1 MVYKLKKEKF
11 DFSINMTCLYN
22 DFQNSRSGWFQL
34 ESLSYV
40 RSIQVIKVSK
50 IHSSNA
56 INKIYLEFNPD
67 IKEVKKKSK
76 SKNSN
81 LLELNSFHE
90 YTNIYNYQ
98 VNSLTYDETMIYRIA
113 GGYLN
118 DYFFY
123 LKETNNSPW
132 KARWKNL
139 IHKTTERIKN
149 FIEASLNEILYTE
162 ISISEK
168 IKFNNYFDSHKV
180 YFNKN
185 YLFINGI
192 RVINFKKLKI
202 NSLISINDKKK
213 KTLNQLKW
221 PFKSFLVFV
230 IINLTIATQH
240 YKIKRIVDYK
250 TNRLIGHKSEI
261 LRFDFSNKTYRL
273 LKLIIFNYIKK
284 RLSITNIC
292 FLSIFNN
299 PCGLASLERVTAKN
313 KIFHFTILKTGSIA
327 FLLKVLNTFC
337 KLIMI
342 KKELHSRHSIFENI
356 KNINFNTVKKFY
368 SIKDIF
374 GFSLIKKA
382 NINFFYFSNK
392 SIKTSSYFIINTYKN
407 FLLVINIKKYS
418 IVNSFMCF
426 KNSLSSKNFK
436 NISLDYWCYV
446 DF

>member
-1 MVYKLKKEKF
+1 MSSITRINLCDNLSSVKINFLISHIIFESILHRIYTIYNRINQRIIFFSKNIICIFKKNCFSTEIINNETNRKKNNFEKLSFVFKYLLKNNIVDKPNILFIMQPNSFLELLNNKAFCNFSLNVQYLFKQYCDKLINLFNGFLGRYIKANEKF

-76 SKNSN
+76 SENSN
-81 LLELNSFHE
+81 LLELISFHE

-180 YFNKN
+180 YFNK
-185 YLFINGI
+185 
-192 RVINFKKLKI
+192 
-202 NSLISINDKKK
+202 
-213 KTLNQLKW
+213 T
-221 PFKSFLVFV
+221 
-230 IINLTIATQH
+230 
-240 YKIKRIVDYK
+240 
-250 TNRLIGHKSEI
+250 
-261 LRFDFSNKTYRL
+261 
-273 LKLIIFNYIKK
+273 
-284 RLSITNIC
+284 
-292 FLSIFNN
+292 
-299 PCGLASLERVTAKN
+299 
-313 KIFHFTILKTGSIA
+313 IFH
-327 FLLKVLNTFC
+327 
-337 KLIMI
+337 
-342 KKELHSRHSIFENI
+342 
-356 KNINFNTVKKFY
+356 
-368 SIKDIF
+368 
-374 GFSLIKKA
+374 
-382 NINFFYFSNK
+382 
-392 SIKTSSYFIINTYKN
+392 
-407 FLLVINIKKYS
+407 
-418 IVNSFMCF
+418 
-426 KNSLSSKNFK
+426 
-436 NISLDYWCYV
+436 
-446 DF
+446 